1 MKPQRIE
8 KYAFSAKDDLLLDAN
23 IWLFLYCPHGDPH
36 AHGPVMY
43 STAFKK
49 IVSAKCKIYITSTV
63 LGEFVN
69 RYCRLAHRLLVA
81 RNAAAEEFKDFRGTV
96 LFKPVAKAVAD
107 AGKRVLKDASPIGDD
122 FASFDLGR
130 ILSDFERGRHD
141 FNDLLIAEVCR
152 RRKLTL
158 ITDDEDFSAQDVEI
172 LTANALLTD

>member
-1 MKPQRIE
+1 
-8 KYAFSAKDDLLLDAN
+8 
-23 IWLFLYCPHGDPH
+23 
-36 AHGPVMY
+36 MY